1 MSKRSINTDKSW
13 WAKTPNRELELL
25 ELAGL
30 TGGHKYDFSGHYG
43 EAMKVYYNKKQNSAY
58 IQKSVIMKTM
68 KIRPRR
74 STTINKVLSN
84 PWLFYTMPLHEN
96 SDVLLQPIFDMT
108 KMTET
113 RFNNMLKAVYEQ
125 NMKKLL
131 KLCPNI
137 LPTPEEYSKGLYSEE
152 EMSDRIDLGNAAK
165 TERQEAVA
173 RQAIDRREPV
183 SRQPRDTQND
193 QSLIIGTRR
202 DIEGEKEIEIEIEN
216 KSYNQ
221 NQSINKDPIVERTEP
236 SCLIDCDKKIDF
248 TDEIGLKSW
257 KDYLDNLKLDSKE
270 AQCLLNYAYGD
281 SAFFESNFDKF
292 KEKLWNIVQSRGKYK
307 EQNLL
312 SNFRKNGYIVN
323 LLRNGNERN
332 RLIDDIKRSQT
343 FKIQN
348 DFRHQKEGYK
358 WDLFNKDGDRMSGGR
373 IIPRDAPPQP
383 SPYHRWNFDL
393 GMWYR

>member
-13 WAKTPNRELELL
+13 WAKTPNRESELL

-30 TGGHKYDFSGHYG
+30 TGAHKRDFSGHYG

-68 KIRPRR
+68 KIIPRR
-74 STTINKVLSN
+74 SKTINKVLSN

-152 EMSDRIDLGNAAK
+152 EMSDRIDLGNAAE
-165 TERQEAVA
+165 TECQEAVA

-202 DIEGEKEIEIEIEN
+202 DIEGEKEKEN
-216 KSYNQ
+216 KSYSQ
-221 NQSINKDPIVERTEP
+221 R
-236 SCLIDCDKKIDF
+236 
-248 TDEIGLKSW
+248 
-257 KDYLDNLKLDSKE
+257 YLDNSGPLVGETESNYLSILDKTTDKADECFLTAESTWDEYLKNLTLESKE
-270 AQCLLNYAYGD
+270 AQSLLAVTGD
-281 SAFFESNFDKF
+281 DREYFEANFDKL
-292 KEKLWNIVQSRGKYK
+292 KSHLSNLVVRRGKDKDESLKNNFYK
-307 EQNLL
+307 NEYLYNL
-312 SNFRKNGYIVN
+312 FRS
-323 LLRNGNERN
+323 GNERSKI
-332 RLIDDIKRSQT
+332 IDGIKRSQT
-343 FKIQN
+343 FEIQN
-348 DFRHQKEGYK
+348 DFRYHREGYK

-383 SPYHRWNFDL
+383 SPEHWWNFDASK
-393 GMWYR
+393 WCR